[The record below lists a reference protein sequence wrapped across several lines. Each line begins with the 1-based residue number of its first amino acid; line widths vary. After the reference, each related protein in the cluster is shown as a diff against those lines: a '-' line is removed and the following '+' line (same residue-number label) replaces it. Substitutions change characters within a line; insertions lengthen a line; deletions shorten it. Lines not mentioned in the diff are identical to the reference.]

1 MILRKDGDE
10 KMLTEERFAKIL
22 SILESMGSVT
32 VQQLM
37 TELGASESTIRR
49 DLTALDANG
58 KLTKV
63 YGGAVLKNAAYSTRD
78 DEVVHRK
85 EQNRESK
92 EIIAKYAAS
101 LILPGDFVYIDAGTT
116 TERII
121 DYLPHKQAVFVT
133 NAITHAKRLADKGCT
148 VYILGGEFK
157 AVTEAIVGEEAVASL
172 EKYNFTK
179 GFWGTN
185 GISLQRGFSTPELKE
200 AMVKRKS
207 MEGCKECYVVAD
219 ASKFNQISSVT
230 FASFERASV
239 LTTDLKQSEFL
250 KCKNVIQI

>member
-1 MILRKDGDE
+1 
-10 KMLTEERFAKIL
+10 EERFAKIL

-37 TELGASESTIRR
+37 TELDASESTIRR
-49 DLTALDANG
+49 DLTALDAG
-58 KLTKV
+58 GQLIKV
-63 YGGAVLKNAAYSTRD
+63 HGGAVLKNTVYSTRD

-85 EQNRESK
+85 EQNK
-92 EIIAKYAAS
+92 EAKEVIAKYAAE
-101 LILPGDFVYIDAGTT
+101 LVEPGDFVYIDAGTT
-116 TERII
+116 TERMI
-121 DYLPHKQAVFVT
+121 DYLSHKNAVFVT
-133 NAITHAKRLADKGCT
+133 NAITHAKKLAGKGFT

-157 AVTEAIVGEEAVASL
+157 AVTEAIVGEEAVATL

-207 MEGCKECYVVAD
+207 MENCKQRYVLAD
-219 ASKFNQISSVT
+219 ESKFNQISSVT
-230 FASFERASV
+230 FGDFESASV
-239 LTTDLKQSEFL
+239 ITTELKQKAFRN
-250 KCKNVIQI
+250 CKNIIQVS